1 MCFKSLFIIVK
12 FYFLAKVRNKNNQIT
27 FYEKIFFH
35 KKTQPE
41 RLFQNVEK

>member
-27 FYEKIFFH
+27 FYEKNFFD
-35 KKTQPE
+35 KKNTIQE
-41 RLFQNVEK
+41 TVSKC